1 MKKRILAA
9 LLAGAMVISLAACG
23 SKPAESA
30 PAEDKPA
37 AEADAPAEEPAAE
50 EAAAPVEAQTITF
63 YGFSDWMDAEPYK
76 AVYEEVKATFEA
88 ENPGITVELQSDPWG
103 DWEQKYK
110 TMFASGNAADVFM
123 VNNPDFP
130 VFANSGNLLDLGAYA
145 QSGSFDNY
153 FLGVLGMYE
162 WQGKNMA
169 VPFTTDC
176 RIMWYNKEIFAEAGL
191 DPEKAPTTWEE
202 LVAAAKTITEK
213 TGKYGFGMD
222 MGLKELPTASLYITS
237 GSQLINVADDGTI
250 TPNVDT
256 DEFRGYL
263 KTLVDMKDAY
273 EPDYPNLDMHDV
285 AAQFAEGQF
294 GIIIGNTLTATDIYD
309 KDFWGQG
316 LIPKMSAAGEEGSFG
331 GGFGIAVNSETKA
344 PEAATKFAQMLTD
357 ARFNAGLISD
367 LPATEEGLANSEIA
381 QDPNMNLYLEQ
392 IKYAK
397 QSMPK
402 TLYYAEIEAAA
413 YDTVV
418 SVVVG
423 GEDIDA
429 AVTAL
434 TAKIEEIAQK

>member
-1 MKKRILAA
+1 MKKRI
-9 LLAGAMVISLAACG
+9 ISLMLVSVMALSTLLVGCG
-23 SKPAESA
+23 SKPAEETA
-30 PAEDKPA
+30 PA
-37 AEADAPAEEPAAE
+37 AEPAEQGEEPVAE
-50 EAAAPVEAQTITF
+50 EAEAPAVEAQTITF

-76 AVYEEVKATFEA
+76 EVYEAVKAAFEA

-130 VFANSGNLLDLGAYA
+130 VFANSGNLLDLSEYA
-145 QSGSFDNY
+145 ESGSFDKY
-153 FLGVLGMYE
+153 FPGVLGMYE

-176 RIMWYNKEIFAEAGL
+176 RIMWYNKEIFEEAGL

-202 LVAAAKTITEK
+202 LVAAAKQITEK

-263 KTLVDMKDAY
+263 KTLVDMKEAY
-273 EPDYPNLDMHDV
+273 EPDYPVLDMHDV

-316 LIPKMSAAGEEGSFG
+316 LIPKMSSGSEEGSFG

-344 PEAATKFAQMLTD
+344 PKAATEFAQMLTD
-357 ARFNAGLISD
+357 AQFNAGLISD
-367 LPATEEGLANSEIA
+367 LPATEEGLAKSELA
-381 QDPNMNLYLEQ
+381 ADPNMGLYLEQ

-423 GEDIDA
+423 DEDIDA
-429 AVTAL
+429 AIAAL
-434 TAKIEEIAQK
+434 TEKIEGIAQK